1 MNELPYKL
9 KIELAVVINKQM
21 ISEITFFKDKTDQ
34 TFLAWIGEVLKPL
47 SMQEEQY
54 IFKEGEAIIEMYFMA
69 EGKASFVLPIFNH
82 KPYYEIEKGS
92 EFGHLDIFGRRNL
105 QESLLSSKK
114 QKNDLLRL
122 FTCQA
127 TTSCELLTI

>member
-1 MNELPYKL
+1 
-9 KIELAVVINKQM
+9 
-21 ISEITFFKDKTDQ
+21 
-34 TFLAWIGEVLKPL
+34 
-47 SMQEEQY
+47 MQEEQY

-82 KPYYEIEKGS
+82 KTYYEIEKGS

-105 QESLLSSKK
+105 QESLMSSKK